1 MAPPLPKNCYIDGCE
16 FTTSAGLPNYEMLMR
31 DLELHIK
38 CVHKDVTSSVGIENS
53 KNSVI
58 SKPDRLPRPTV
69 GEDITEADWLHFRD
83 KWTRYKRSCL
93 AGADSHAVSDQLWA
107 CCEPGLELSV
117 YNSGMKN
124 DTGEDDLLE
133 AMRKLAVRSQNT
145 LVNVV
150 KFLDLVQD

>member
-38 CVHKDVTSSVGIENS
+38 CVHKDVTSSVGIEGS

-69 GEDITEADWLHFRD
+69 GEDITEADWLHF
-83 KWTRYKRSCL
+83 
-93 AGADSHAVSDQLWA
+93 
-107 CCEPGLELSV
+107 P
-117 YNSGMKN
+117 
-124 DTGEDDLLE
+124 
-133 AMRKLAVRSQNT
+133 
-145 LVNVV
+145 
-150 KFLDLVQD
+150 